1 MTRSTSRTSAPEET
15 EALGARLASRLD
27 PGDVM
32 LVRGELGSGKT
43 TLIRGVCRALGVA
56 EAVTSP
62 TFTIGHRYHGR
73 VRVSHLDLYRLEDLD
88 VEEPGLLDDYLTP
101 DSVALIEW
109 PAAVEAP
116 LTRHLPHP
124 SQSALRPSAPGQPL
138 LAGLAPGGVHVTLTV
153 ELRHAGANAREI
165 EVAEDADDA

>member
-1 MTRSTSRTSAPEET
+1 LIERTSRPEET
-15 EALGARLASRLD
+15 EALGAGLASRLG
-27 PGDVM
+27 PGDVV

-73 VRVSHLDLYRLEDLD
+73 VQVSHLDLYRLEDLG

-109 PAAVEAP
+109 PAAVEP
-116 LTRHLPHP
+116 V
-124 SQSALRPSAPGQPL
+124 
-138 LAGLAPGGVHVTLTV
+138 LASLAPDGVHVTLTV
-153 ELRHAGANAREI
+153 ELRHAGANDREI
-165 EVAEDADDA
+165 EVVGGADDG

>member
-1 MTRSTSRTSAPEET
+1 LSTSRTSGPEET
-15 EALGARLASRLD
+15 EALGARLASRLG
-27 PGDVM
+27 PGDVV

-73 VRVSHLDLYRLEDLD
+73 VQVSHLDLYRLGDLG

-101 DSVALIEW
+101 DSVGLIEW
-109 PAAVEAP
+109 PAAVEEP
-116 LTRHLPHP
+116 LTRHQPHP
-124 SQSALRPSAPGQPL
+124 SQSGLRPSAPGQPL
-138 LAGLAPGGVHVTLTV
+138 LAGLAPDGVHVTLTV
-153 ELRHAGANAREI
+153 ELRHAGADDREI
-165 EVAEDADDA
+165 EVAGGADDD